1 MGKSLTETAKAIL
14 MKESND
20 PTPDRGAKTM
30 NPNSATLRPGS
41 RSVDSV
47 MANPGAIPAQTG
59 YQTVAVAPMSP
70 GEGSNFG
77 AAAAGGQKKDK
88 TVKGAG
94 TAGGDSR
101 SFSNAGANSP
111 EVMEEDAEFDGEL
124 IDEQIDSYIDQLV
137 SEGYDEDTIA
147 EAVAYYFGE
156 YLDEET
162 IEEAS
167 YRKSAKRQPDSRE
180 FASLKAKKGT
190 KVKAYFSND
199 PRDNPNDGSYVQVR
213 QGKRVVDTGDYDSL
227 ANAFFTKSGVY
238 DKAKDMI
245 QGAARAKKL
254 AEEEAYEIDMSE
266 AIEALFSG
274 EDLSE
279 DFKIKAQTIFEAAVN
294 DKINEE
300 LAIIEEAYAET
311 LEEQI
316 EQIQEDLSSNVDDYL
331 NYVVEQWVGENEVA
345 IEAGLRSELTEDFI
359 SGLRSLFAEHYIDI
373 PEDKI
378 SIVEEMGEKVVEL
391 EEKLNEEIERNV
403 QLSKYLNESKQYE
416 ILTDAC
422 DDLTVTQAEK
432 LKSLSEG
439 IEFNSVAEY
448 AHKVNILKENYFI
461 GSVNNSNVLDNNE
474 VDPDSN
480 KAMLSEDSR
489 MSVYTRTLGKKLP
502 N

>member
-1 MGKSLTETAKAIL
+1 MSKSLTETAKAIL

-41 RSVDSV
+41 RSVDGV
-47 MANPGAIPAQTG
+47 FANPGAIPAQTG
-59 YQTVAVAPMSP
+59 YQTVADAPKSP

-94 TAGGDSR
+94 TAGGDSK

-111 EVMEEDAEFDGEL
+111 EVMEEDAEVEGQT

-137 SEGYDEDTIA
+137 SEGHDEDTIA
-147 EAVAYYFGE
+147 EAVAHYFGE
-156 YLDEET
+156 YLGEEV
-162 IEEAS
+162 IEE
-167 YRKSAKRQPDSRE
+167 
-180 FASLKAKKGT
+180 
-190 KVKAYFSND
+190 
-199 PRDNPNDGSYVQVR
+199 
-213 QGKRVVDTGDYDSL
+213 
-227 ANAFFTKSGVY
+227 
-238 DKAKDMI
+238 
-245 QGAARAKKL
+245 
-254 AEEEAYEIDMSE
+254 EEEAYEIDMSE
-266 AIEALFSG
+266 AIEALFAG

-279 DFKIKAQTIFEAAVN
+279 DFKVKAQTIFEAAVN
-294 DKINEE
+294 AKINEE

-331 NYVVEQWVGENEVA
+331 NYIVEQWVGENEVA

-359 SGLRSLFAEHYIDI
+359 SGLRKLFAEHYIDI

-378 SIVEEMGEKVVEL
+378 SIVEEMGSKVVEL

-416 ILTDAC
+416 ILVDAC

-448 AHKVNILKENYFI
+448 AHKVNILKENYFT
-461 GSVNNSNVLDNNE
+461 GSVSNSNVLDNNE

>member
-20 PTPDRGAKTM
+20 PTPDRGAKAM

-111 EVMEEDAEFDGEL
+111 EVMEEDSEVEGQS

-137 SEGYDEDTIA
+137 SEGHDEDTIA
-147 EAVAYYFGE
+147 EAVAHYFGD
-156 YLDEET
+156 YLGEEV
-162 IEEAS
+162 IEE
-167 YRKSAKRQPDSRE
+167 
-180 FASLKAKKGT
+180 
-190 KVKAYFSND
+190 
-199 PRDNPNDGSYVQVR
+199 
-213 QGKRVVDTGDYDSL
+213 
-227 ANAFFTKSGVY
+227 
-238 DKAKDMI
+238 
-245 QGAARAKKL
+245 
-254 AEEEAYEIDMSE
+254 EEEAYEIDMSE
-266 AIEALFSG
+266 AIEALFAG

-279 DFKIKAQTIFEAAVN
+279 DFKVKAQTIFEAAVN
-294 DKINEE
+294 AKINEE
-300 LAIIEEAYAET
+300 LKIIEEAYAET

-345 IEAGLRSELTEDFI
+345 IEAGLRSELTEEFI
-359 SGLRSLFAEHYIDI
+359 SGLRNLFAEHYIDI

-416 ILTDAC
+416 ILIDAC

-461 GSVNNSNVLDNNE
+461 GSVNNKNVLDNNE

>member
-20 PTPDRGAKTM
+20 PTPDRGAKAM

-41 RSVDSV
+41 RSVDGV
-47 MANPGAIPAQTG
+47 FANPGAIPAQTG

-70 GEGSNFG
+70 DEGSNFG

-94 TAGGDSR
+94 TAGGDSK

-111 EVMEEDAEFDGEL
+111 EVMEEDSEVEGQS

-137 SEGYDEDTIA
+137 SEGHDEDTIA
-147 EAVAYYFGE
+147 EAVAHYFGD
-156 YLDEET
+156 YLGEEV
-162 IEEAS
+162 IEE
-167 YRKSAKRQPDSRE
+167 
-180 FASLKAKKGT
+180 
-190 KVKAYFSND
+190 
-199 PRDNPNDGSYVQVR
+199 
-213 QGKRVVDTGDYDSL
+213 
-227 ANAFFTKSGVY
+227 
-238 DKAKDMI
+238 
-245 QGAARAKKL
+245 
-254 AEEEAYEIDMSE
+254 EEEAYEIDMSE
-266 AIEALFSG
+266 AIEALFAG

-279 DFKIKAQTIFEAAVN
+279 DFKVKAQTIFEAAVN
-294 DKINEE
+294 AKINEE
-300 LAIIEEAYAET
+300 LSIIEEAYAET

-345 IEAGLRSELTEDFI
+345 IEAGLRSELTEEFI
-359 SGLRSLFAEHYIDI
+359 SGLRNLFAEHYIDI

-461 GSVNNSNVLDNNE
+461 GSVNNKNVLDNNE

>member
-30 NPNSATLRPGS
+30 NPNNATLRPGS
-41 RSVDSV
+41 RSVDGV
-47 MANPGAIPAQTG
+47 FANPGAIPAQTG
-59 YQTVAVAPMSP
+59 YQTVADAPKSP

-94 TAGGDSR
+94 TAGGESK

-111 EVMEEDAEFDGEL
+111 EVMEEDAEFDGES
-124 IDEQIDSYIDQLV
+124 IDEQIDLYIDQLV
-137 SEGYDEDTIA
+137 SEGHDEDTIA

-162 IEEAS
+162 IEEES
-167 YRKSAKRQPDSRE
+167 RKSAKRKSGARE
-180 FASLKAKKGT
+180 FASFKPKKGT
-190 KVKAYFSND
+190 KVKAYSSVED
-199 PRDNPNDGSYVQVR
+199 GDNENEGSYVQVR
-213 QGKRVVDTGDYDSL
+213 QGKRVIDTGDYDRNAS
-227 ANAFFTKSGVY
+227 AFFTKSGVY
-238 DKAKDMI
+238 DKSKDMV

-279 DFKIKAQTIFEAAVN
+279 DFKVKAQTIFEAAVN

-378 SIVEEMGEKVVEL
+378 SIVEEMGSKVVEL

-416 ILTDAC
+416 ILVDAC

-439 IEFNSVAEY
+439 IEFNTVAEY
-448 AHKVNILKENYFI
+448 AHKVNILKENYFT
-461 GSVNNSNVLDNNE
+461 GSVSNSNVLDNNE

>member
-1 MGKSLTETAKAIL
+1 MSKSLTETAKAIL

-41 RSVDSV
+41 RSVDGV
-47 MANPGAIPAQTG
+47 FANPGAIPAQTG
-59 YQTVAVAPMSP
+59 YQTVADAPKSP

-94 TAGGDSR
+94 TAGGDSK

-111 EVMEEDAEFDGEL
+111 EVMEEDAEVEGQT

-137 SEGYDEDTIA
+137 SEGHDEDTIA
-147 EAVAYYFGE
+147 EAVAHYFGE
-156 YLDEET
+156 YLGEEV
-162 IEEAS
+162 IEE
-167 YRKSAKRQPDSRE
+167 
-180 FASLKAKKGT
+180 
-190 KVKAYFSND
+190 
-199 PRDNPNDGSYVQVR
+199 
-213 QGKRVVDTGDYDSL
+213 
-227 ANAFFTKSGVY
+227 
-238 DKAKDMI
+238 
-245 QGAARAKKL
+245 
-254 AEEEAYEIDMSE
+254 EEEAYEIDMSE
-266 AIEALFSG
+266 AIEALFAG

-279 DFKIKAQTIFEAAVN
+279 DFKVKAQTIFEAAVN
-294 DKINEE
+294 AKINEE

-331 NYVVEQWVGENEVA
+331 NYIVEQWVGENEVA

-359 SGLRSLFAEHYIDI
+359 SGLRNLFAEHYIDI

-378 SIVEEMGEKVVEL
+378 SIVEEMGSKVVEL

-416 ILTDAC
+416 ILVDAC

-448 AHKVNILKENYFI
+448 AHKVNILKENYFT
-461 GSVNNSNVLDNNE
+461 GSVSNSNVLDNNE

>member
-1 MGKSLTETAKAIL
+1 MSKSLTETAKAIL

-20 PTPDRGAKTM
+20 PTPDRDAKAM

-41 RSVDSV
+41 RSVDGV

-111 EVMEEDAEFDGEL
+111 EVMEEDAEVEGES

-137 SEGYDEDTIA
+137 SEGHDEDTIA
-147 EAVAYYFGE
+147 EAVAYYFGD
-156 YLDEET
+156 YLGEEF
-162 IEEAS
+162 IEE
-167 YRKSAKRQPDSRE
+167 
-180 FASLKAKKGT
+180 
-190 KVKAYFSND
+190 
-199 PRDNPNDGSYVQVR
+199 
-213 QGKRVVDTGDYDSL
+213 
-227 ANAFFTKSGVY
+227 
-238 DKAKDMI
+238 
-245 QGAARAKKL
+245 
-254 AEEEAYEIDMSE
+254 EEEAYEIDMSE
-266 AIEALFSG
+266 AIEALFAG

-279 DFKIKAQTIFEAAVN
+279 DFKVKAQTIFEAAVN
-294 DKINEE
+294 AKINEE
-300 LAIIEEAYAET
+300 LSIIEEAYAET

-331 NYVVEQWVGENEVA
+331 NYIVEQWVGENEVA